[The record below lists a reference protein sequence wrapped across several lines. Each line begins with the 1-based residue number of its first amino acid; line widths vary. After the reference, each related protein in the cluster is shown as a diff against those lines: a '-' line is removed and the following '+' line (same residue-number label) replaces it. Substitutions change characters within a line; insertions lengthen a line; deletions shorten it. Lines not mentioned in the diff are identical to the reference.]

1 MSQKRLSFVSQNDSS
16 RVIPEQERLKRLK
29 TTASH
34 ALAVGRLAEAIQAL
48 SEATELDGSDPYLH
62 LSMAGAYRALGNHVA
77 ALGALEQALA
87 MEPKLFLGLLMKG
100 SLQER
105 EGETRSAAITYGR
118 ALAQL
123 PHGTPL
129 DAPTQKAVEHARKV
143 HHRYVQELSEFVK
156 DALEVEQGRVTD
168 AEARRV
174 DLFVDATL
182 GVRRIYRQEPTDYY
196 YPGLPA
202 VEFHERNAFPW
213 LAELEASTGEITEE
227 LQAVM
232 GRSEHFTPYVSYP
245 DGVPLDQWS
254 DLNRSTRWSAY
265 HFFNMGRREVEN
277 CKRCPKTTRL
287 LERLPQ
293 PQVQGRMPAAMF
305 SVLRARTRIPPHTGV
320 ANIRLVVHLPLI
332 VPPGCGFRVGNVTRE
347 WKVGEAWVFD
357 DTIEHEAWNDSDEDR
372 VVMIFDV
379 WNPLLSEAERRMV
392 ASVMTSIDRFN
403 GIESVSGGNL

>member
-1 MSQKRLSFVSQNDSS
+1 MSQNDSS
-16 RVIPEQERLKRLK
+16 REISGQESLQRLK
-29 TTASH
+29 TIASH
-34 ALAVGRLAEAIQAL
+34 ALSAGRLAEAIQAL
-48 SEATELDGSDPYLH
+48 GEATELDGSDPYLH
-62 LSMAGAYRALGNHVA
+62 LSIAGAYRAFGDHVA
-77 ALGALEQALA
+77 ALAALERALA
-87 MEPKLFLGLLMKG
+87 LEPKLFLGLLMKG

-105 EGETRSAAITYGR
+105 VGETRAAAITYGR

-123 PHGTPL
+123 PQGMRL
-129 DAPTQKAVEHARKV
+129 DAPTQSAVEHARQV
-143 HHRYVQELSEFVK
+143 HHRYVQALSEFVK
-156 DALEVEQGRVTD
+156 DALDVDQGAVTD

-182 GVRRIYRQEPTDYY
+182 SVRRIYRQEPTDYH

-202 VEFHERNAFPW
+202 VEFHDRKAFPW

-227 LQAVM
+227 LHAVM

-254 DLNRSTRWSAY
+254 GLNRSTRWSAY

-277 CKRCPKTTRL
+277 CNRCPKTTRL

-347 WKVGEAWVFD
+347 WKIGEAWVFD
-357 DTIEHEAWNDSDEDR
+357 DTIEHEAWNNSDEDR

-379 WNPLLSEAERRMV
+379 WNPQLSEAERRMV
-392 ASVMTSIDRFN
+392 ASVMASIDRFN
-403 GIESVSGGNL
+403 GIESASSGNL